1 MLRKG
6 GKAAARTQA
15 RFLFCSSGAF
25 ESPPLIL
32 ADLRNIAKGNIKDGY
47 DIGVLEN
54 QQLF

>member
-6 GKAAARTQA
+6 GKAATRTQA
-15 RFLFCSSGAF
+15 RFLSRSSGAF

>member
-15 RFLFCSSGAF
+15 RFLSLSSSSGAF

-54 QQLF
+54 Q